1 MLLITIVLCFLLG
14 SMASATAEEP
24 SRLVSGSLLAPGLMP
39 PGWIVEHLQDY
50 TNSRDAYAASC
61 RNDTVVGELKAL
73 SKQLDHE
80 EDLRHTARA
89 QLLYAVVGG
98 QSTAKQRTDIAINAL
113 GPLDNDVTTID
124 GLLVRMSSLP
134 DCADATASGPAP
146 QPPTLPP
153 SQTAVANP
161 ATPPP
166 EPPPAVA
173 PAEPAVAESPMPPPA
188 KPDVSSSPA
197 TDGDVYVVRFD
208 KQLTGLMPA
217 SIHILKKALKALDEG
232 HKVQIAIDGCG
243 GGDGAAA
250 DAVCAE
256 RTRRL
261 KRILSDDGIS
271 HPADLLATLAV
282 PSPPPPRAVMPAEPA
297 VADSPAP
304 PLAKPDISSPPST
317 DSDVY
322 VVRFDDKLTGLTPT
336 SIHTLKRALKALDEG
351 HKVQIAID
359 GCEGGDGA
367 AADAV
372 CAERT
377 RRLRR
382 ILSDEGVSHPAD
394 LIAKSR

>member
-1 MLLITIVLCFLLG
+1 
-14 SMASATAEEP
+14 
-24 SRLVSGSLLAPGLMP
+24 
-39 PGWIVEHLQDY
+39 VEHLHDY

-61 RNDTVVGELKAL
+61 RNDAVVGELRVL

-89 QLLYAVVGG
+89 QLLYAVVEG

-124 GLLVRMSSLP
+124 GLLVRLSSLP
-134 DCADATASGPAP
+134 DCEGATASSGPAP
-146 QPPTLPP
+146 QPSKQPP
-153 SQTAVANP
+153 QTAAANP

-166 EPPPAVA
+166 EPPPPVA
-173 PAEPAVAESPMPPPA
+173 PAEPAVADLPTSPSA
-188 KPDVSSSPA
+188 KPDVSSSPS
-197 TDGDVYVVRFD
+197 TDGDVFVVRFD
-208 KQLTGLMPA
+208 NKLTGLTPS
-217 SIHILKKALKALDEG
+217 SIHTLKTALKALDEG
-232 HKVQIAIDGCG
+232 HKVQIAIDGCE
-243 GGDGAAA
+243 GGDNAAGGT
-250 DAVCAE
+250 VCAE

-271 HPADLLATLAV
+271 HPADLLATVAA
-282 PSPPPPRAVMPAEPA
+282 PSLPPPPTAMPAEPA
-297 VADSPAP
+297 VADLPTSPS
-304 PLAKPDISSPPST
+304 AKPDISSPPST

-336 SIHTLKRALKALDEG
+336 SIHALKRALKALDEG
-351 HKVQIAID
+351 HKVQIVID

-377 RRLRR
+377 RRLKR
-382 ILSDEGVSHPAD
+382 ILSDDGISHPTD
-394 LIAKSR
+394 LMAKSR